1 MTYEEAFALLTAAI
15 APKSLSELQMA
26 VLRGAWNKQ
35 SYQKISQELNHE
47 YSYIK
52 DVGAQLWQMLTQELE
67 IGVTKL
73 NLQDVLKQYA
83 HQKRTCD
90 RPASLP
96 RDRVDWGEAV
106 DVSSFCGRQA
116 QLATLEQWV
125 MQDCCRLIAIAGI
138 GGIGKTMLATQLTQQ
153 LADTGQ
159 FEIVVWRSLR
169 QAPPF
174 IDFLTEL
181 MCAFA
186 LACRRRIDPDRT
198 LPQSLD
204 AMMRQLLEQ
213 LRSRRCLLVLD
224 NVETV
229 FSSKKLVGTY
239 RRGYENYGWLFQQL
253 GEGKHQSSILLTSR
267 EIPTEVAISSSPTAP
282 IRSLR
287 LEPVSNSEGETIL
300 AAKGLTIAAQ
310 QPQVQELIERYQGN
324 PLALKMVAELL
335 KDLFDGNIA
344 AFLAQETLLFKDIRD
359 LLTQQFDRLSW
370 LEEQVMYWL
379 AIAPKAVTAEQ
390 LQADLALVSATKLR
404 DALISLDRR
413 SLIEKI
419 ESTSTNSDALASLD
433 SVSYTQQPAVKEYVI
448 ERSIEQIAGETV
460 RLWDVE
466 SGDCLNCLQG
476 HGDRV
481 RSVAFSLDGTLLANG
496 NFDRTLKLWDVQQGT
511 QIKMSSGHTGAIRS
525 VTFDP
530 FG

>member
-1 MTYEEAFALLTAAI
+1 MTDEEAFALVTAAI
-15 APKSLSELQMA
+15 APQSLSELQIA

-35 SYQKISQELNHE
+35 SYHKISQELNHE

-52 DVGAQLWQMLTQELE
+52 DVGAGLWQMLTQELE

-83 HQKRTCD
+83 LQKQTCD
-90 RPASLP
+90 RAGALP

-106 DVSSFCGRQA
+106 DVSEFCGRQA

-138 GGIGKTMLATQLTQQ
+138 GGIGKTMLVTQLTQQ

-159 FEIVVWRSLR
+159 FDIVVWRSLR

-174 IDFLTEL
+174 VDFLTEL
-181 MCAFA
+181 MCA
-186 LACRRRIDPDRT
+186 IDPDRT

-204 AMMRQLLEQ
+204 AMMRQLLVQ
-213 LRSRRCLLVLD
+213 LRSCRCLLVLD

-253 GEGKHQSSILLTSR
+253 GESQHQSSILLTSR

-282 IRSLR
+282 IRLLR
-287 LEPVSNSEGETIL
+287 LEPVSISEGETIL
-300 AAKGLTIAAQ
+300 ASKGLTIAAQ

-335 KDLFDGNIA
+335 KDLFDCNIA

-359 LLTQQFDRLSW
+359 LLAQQFDRLSW
-370 LEEQVMYWL
+370 SEEQVMYWL
-379 AIAPKAVTAEQ
+379 AIDREAVTAEQ
-390 LQADLALVSATKLR
+390 LQADLPLVSVTKLR
-404 DALISLDRR
+404 DALMSLVRR

-419 ESTSTNSDALASLD
+419 KSTSTNSDALTSLD
-433 SVSYTQQPAVKEYVI
+433 SVSYTQKPAVMEYVI
-448 ERSIEQIAGETV
+448 ERSIEQITHEVKQAQSDRLKSHALLKVQTQTMCETYRYV
-460 RLWDVE
+460 QRAL
-466 SGDCLNCLQG
+466 
-476 HGDRV
+476 
-481 RSVAFSLDGTLLANG
+481 VA
-496 NFDRTLKLWDVQQGT
+496 
-511 QIKMSSGHTGAIRS
+511 
-525 VTFDP
+525 P
-530 FG
+530 

>member
-1 MTYEEAFALLTAAI
+1 MTDEEAFALVTAAI
-15 APKSLSELQMA
+15 APQSLSELQIA

-35 SYQKISQELNHE
+35 SYHKISQELNHE

-52 DVGAQLWQMLTQELE
+52 DVGAGLWQMLTQELE

-83 HQKRTCD
+83 LQKQTCD
-90 RPASLP
+90 RAGALP

-106 DVSSFCGRQA
+106 DVSEFCGRQA

-138 GGIGKTMLATQLTQQ
+138 GGIGKTMLVTQLTQQ

-159 FEIVVWRSLR
+159 FDIVVWRSLR

-174 IDFLTEL
+174 VDFLTEL
-181 MCAFA
+181 MCA
-186 LACRRRIDPDRT
+186 IDPDRT

-204 AMMRQLLEQ
+204 AMMRQLLVQ
-213 LRSRRCLLVLD
+213 LRSCRCLLVLD

-253 GEGKHQSSILLTSR
+253 GESQHQSSILLTSR

-282 IRSLR
+282 IRLLR
-287 LEPVSNSEGETIL
+287 LEPVSIEEGETIL
-300 AAKGLTIAAQ
+300 ASKGLTIAAQ

-335 KDLFDGNIA
+335 KDLFDCNIA

-359 LLTQQFDRLSW
+359 LLAQQFDRLSW
-370 LEEQVMYWL
+370 SEEQVMYWL
-379 AIAPKAVTAEQ
+379 AIDREAVTAEQ
-390 LQADLALVSATKLR
+390 LQADLPLVSVTKLR
-404 DALISLDRR
+404 DALMSLVRR

-419 ESTSTNSDALASLD
+419 KSTSTNSDALTSLD
-433 SVSYTQQPAVKEYVI
+433 SVSYTQKPAVMEYVI
-448 ERSIEQIAGETV
+448 ERSIEQITHEVKQAQSDRLKSHALLKVQTQTMCETYRYV
-460 RLWDVE
+460 QRAL
-466 SGDCLNCLQG
+466 
-476 HGDRV
+476 
-481 RSVAFSLDGTLLANG
+481 VA
-496 NFDRTLKLWDVQQGT
+496 
-511 QIKMSSGHTGAIRS
+511 
-525 VTFDP
+525 P
-530 FG
+530 